1 MSIILAR
8 LPSVTV
14 YRTRLDG
21 LSVELNAGASA
32 EKALHE
38 LAMELE
44 RVKAQLTDEIA
55 RCCDAQMALEHFRV
69 LGIDLSEGA

>member
-1 MSIILAR
+1 MSSILAR

-21 LSVELNAGASA
+21 LSVELSAGASA

-55 RCCDAQMALEHFRV
+55 RCCDAQMALEHFRG

>member
-1 MSIILAR
+1 MPPILAR

-21 LSVELNAGASA
+21 LSVELHAGVRP

-38 LAMELE
+38 LAVELE
-44 RVKAQLTDEIA
+44 RVKKLLVDETA
-55 RCCDAQMALEHFRV
+55 RCCDAQMELQSLRGLCFE
-69 LGIDLSEGA
+69 LSDSA